1 MALPAELRLKNT
13 TPVHTNTMHAS
24 TAQRPGSAQ
33 AGSALKNGVR
43 RWGRLL
49 LARGLSYPKE
59 TWIASAAILGIGAYL
74 VCRYVFSYGIHSR
87 WILIAVL
94 LIGGI
99 PILVDLT
106 KKALAGEF
114 GADFLAG
121 LSIITSAV
129 IGEYLAGSIVVL
141 MLSGGN
147 ALEQY
152 VTRRASNVLG
162 ALAKRL
168 PSVAHRR
175 ADSQITDIGLDEVR
189 VGDVLVLFP
198 HEICPVDGVVIGGRG
213 NMDESYLTGEPY
225 LISKTVGAGVLS
237 GAVNGDSA
245 LSITAT
251 KLPKDSRYT
260 RIVQVMREAETNR
273 PRFRRI
279 ADRLGAWYTLLAIAV
294 AVAGWIAG
302 RDATRFLSVLVIA
315 TPCPLLLA
323 IPVAIIGA
331 ISIAAARGILIKDPA
346 MLERVSRCRTMI
358 FDKTG
363 TLTYGKPALTHI
375 VCAPGITASE
385 AIRIAA
391 SVEQYS
397 RHPLAQPI
405 LERAQ
410 REKIDLA
417 PVVEVSEKPGQ
428 GLTATVEG
436 MHVHIT
442 GRKQLQQKNPVLASE
457 LPPAALGMEC
467 ILLIDGR
474 YAAAFRFRDTPRAES
489 RSFIRHLVP
498 KHEVTRVMLL
508 SGDREAEVRS
518 LASEVGISE
527 VLSGKSPE
535 EKVSIVKQEAS
546 RAPTLFVGDGIN
558 DAPAMQAAT
567 VGIAFGQNSDITAE
581 AADAVVMESSLQK
594 VDELIHIGRR
604 MRRIALQSAVG
615 GMALSTIG
623 MLVAAAGHLP
633 PVAGAVAQE
642 IIDVAAVL
650 NALRV
655 ALPSREVRPD

>member
-1 MALPAELRLKNT
+1 M
-13 TPVHTNTMHAS
+13 
-24 TAQRPGSAQ
+24 
-33 AGSALKNGVR
+33 
-43 RWGRLL
+43 

-99 PILVDLT
+99 PILIDLT

-114 GADFLAG
+114 GSDFLAG

>member
-1 MALPAELRLKNT
+1 M
-13 TPVHTNTMHAS
+13 
-24 TAQRPGSAQ
+24 
-33 AGSALKNGVR
+33 
-43 RWGRLL
+43 

-114 GADFLAG
+114 GSDFLAG

-152 VTRRASNVLG
+152 VTRRASNVLS

-331 ISIAAARGILIKDPA
+331 ISIAAAR
-346 MLERVSRCRTMI
+346 
-358 FDKTG
+358 
-363 TLTYGKPALTHI
+363 
-375 VCAPGITASE
+375 
-385 AIRIAA
+385 
-391 SVEQYS
+391 
-397 RHPLAQPI
+397 
-405 LERAQ
+405 
-410 REKIDLA
+410 
-417 PVVEVSEKPGQ
+417 
-428 GLTATVEG
+428 
-436 MHVHIT
+436 
-442 GRKQLQQKNPVLASE
+442 
-457 LPPAALGMEC
+457 
-467 ILLIDGR
+467 
-474 YAAAFRFRDTPRAES
+474 
-489 RSFIRHLVP
+489 
-498 KHEVTRVMLL
+498 
-508 SGDREAEVRS
+508 
-518 LASEVGISE
+518 
-527 VLSGKSPE
+527 
-535 EKVSIVKQEAS
+535 
-546 RAPTLFVGDGIN
+546 
-558 DAPAMQAAT
+558 
-567 VGIAFGQNSDITAE
+567 
-581 AADAVVMESSLQK
+581 
-594 VDELIHIGRR
+594 
-604 MRRIALQSAVG
+604 
-615 GMALSTIG
+615 
-623 MLVAAAGHLP
+623 
-633 PVAGAVAQE
+633 
-642 IIDVAAVL
+642 
-650 NALRV
+650 
-655 ALPSREVRPD
+655 

>member
-1 MALPAELRLKNT
+1 M
-13 TPVHTNTMHAS
+13 
-24 TAQRPGSAQ
+24 
-33 AGSALKNGVR
+33 
-43 RWGRLL
+43 

-99 PILVDLT
+99 PILIDLT

-114 GADFLAG
+114 GSDFLAG

-245 LSITAT
+245 LSVTAT

-294 AVAGWIAG
+294 AVVGWIAG